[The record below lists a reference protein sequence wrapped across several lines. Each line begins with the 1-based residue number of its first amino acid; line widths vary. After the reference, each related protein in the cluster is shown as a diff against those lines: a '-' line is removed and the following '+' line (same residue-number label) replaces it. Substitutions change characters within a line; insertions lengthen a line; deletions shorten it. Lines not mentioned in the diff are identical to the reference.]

1 MKFLIVL
8 LLFAALA
15 IAYIGSSLKSD
26 VDRANA
32 RANAIT
38 GLLR

>member
-1 MKFLIVL
+1 MKFLIAVL
-8 LLFAALA
+8 LIAALA

-26 VDRANA
+26 VNRASA